1 MYSMNFMETY
11 EIAAPILVIAEIAED
26 FGKGIGEAFV
36 RLAEKLDNKGQKRDS
51 YGILLKEEDGMNY
64 YAAYTELYEGEAIEK
79 SLPSFTISSGNYFS
93 IQVKEWNKNILHIG
107 PTFDQILKSGKVD
120 TSSPCIEFYKTEEE
134 LICIVKAIQN

>member
-1 MYSMNFMETY
+1 MFKMNPMEIY
-11 EIAAPILVIAEIAED
+11 KLDSPIIIITEKASD

-51 YGILLKEEDGMNY
+51 YGIVLKEEDGMNY
-64 YAAYTELYEGEAIEK
+64 YAAYTELYKGEAIEK

-93 IQVKEWNKNILHIG
+93 IQVREWNKNILHIG